1 MHAEINEE
9 NARFQHEAKGS
20 IPHNHRVNGG
30 SKAQR
35 NRHAPL
41 RKTAA
46 AEPIKSNAKSSREEH
61 LARIRRK
68 HAAAKV
74 LPLCL
79 PNLAPSVV
87 TAHTTMYPST

>member
-74 LPLCL
+74 LFIP
-79 PNLAPSVV
+79 PSVSQ
-87 TAHTTMYPST
+87 TSLPLW